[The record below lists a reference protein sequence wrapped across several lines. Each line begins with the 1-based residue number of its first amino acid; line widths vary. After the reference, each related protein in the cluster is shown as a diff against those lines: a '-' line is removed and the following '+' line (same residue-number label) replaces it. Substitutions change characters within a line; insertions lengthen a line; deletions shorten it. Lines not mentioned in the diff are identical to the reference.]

1 MRIRIR
7 DPDLF
12 DPEFA
17 MEKFVSGINIP
28 DPQHWSF
35 VKIGHALPLS
45 SWSMLKKTLIFA
57 RLIIC
62 YRNSADRYLPTK
74 FTDN

>member
-1 MRIRIR
+1 
-7 DPDLF
+7 
-12 DPEFA
+12 
-17 MEKFVSGINIP
+17 MEKFGSGINIP

-35 VKIGHALPLS
+35 VKIKHALPLR
-45 SWSMLKKTLIFA
+45 SWSMLKKTLILF
-57 RLIIC
+57 RQIIIC